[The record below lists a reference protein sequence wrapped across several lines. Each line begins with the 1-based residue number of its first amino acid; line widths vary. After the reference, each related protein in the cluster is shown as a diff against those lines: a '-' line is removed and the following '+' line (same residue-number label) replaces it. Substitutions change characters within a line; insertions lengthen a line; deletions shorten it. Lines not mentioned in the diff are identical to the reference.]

1 MLALN
6 DDDDALDDDM
16 FDHVGR
22 MIYPDPS
29 YPEAEVP
36 YLPQQGKV
44 LNTPTP
50 LPQAV
55 LNCCSDRVA
64 TASLQSGGF
73 SRSYF
78 SLLLN
83 SGFLLVQPPCKSDF
97 SSQS

>member
-6 DDDDALDDDM
+6 DDDDALDDM
-16 FDHVGR
+16 FDGR
-22 MIYPDPS
+22 MIYP
-29 YPEAEVP
+29 EAEELEP

-64 TASLQSGGF
+64 TASLQPGGF